1 MTLCLLLGALP
12 TQALAF
18 AGDIWPAG
26 GTVQTVTLDDGSL
39 SLQNEYIHVTLRK
52 LCGTYAYLTVV
63 PAAKTDEESLL
74 VIQTPYCDFITYG
87 DYGKKQTEGV
97 VLTPEKEE
105 FVTGTPNDPSAQAIK
120 VEYSLLMAL
129 SLVTAKATVYYE
141 LVQLREGASS
151 KNDTCGVLASVGTIH
166 IDQDSLPKDWN
177 RDFAFTWGYYFNC
190 FTATGHVSTLEK
202 PGGPAIKMSQTTVPE
217 GENPEITTESS
228 VFTAS
233 VEDLHTKIVPKGY
246 SEWGDVDGVYITEVY
261 TDGYP
266 WANPFVGLSDYYEKE
281 ITSSGSSKPIRVALA
296 QTVSVRPGDEPLD
309 TRVQCE
315 SYPSFT
321 FEKASASE
329 GFSHFLWG
337 FHDLTAGTESVP
349 SEPGMRSIPPSMP
362 SGLLSFLTAAVV

>member
-18 AGDIWPAG
+18 AGDIWPAV

-120 VEYSLLMAL
+120 VEYSLLTAL

-141 LVQLREGASS
+141 LVQLREGR
-151 KNDTCGVLASVGTIH
+151 
-166 IDQDSLPKDWN
+166 LP
-177 RDFAFTWGYYFNC
+177 RMT
-190 FTATGHVSTLEK
+190 
-202 PGGPAIKMSQTTVPE
+202 PGAC
-217 GENPEITTESS
+217 
-228 VFTAS
+228 
-233 VEDLHTKIVPKGY
+233 
-246 SEWGDVDGVYITEVY
+246 W
-261 TDGYP
+261 
-266 WANPFVGLSDYYEKE
+266 
-281 ITSSGSSKPIRVALA
+281 RR
-296 QTVSVRPGDEPLD
+296 SVRSTSTRTVCPKTGIGTLRLHGGIISTALPPRDMSPLWKS
-309 TRVQCE
+309 R
-315 SYPSFT
+315 
-321 FEKASASE
+321 
-329 GFSHFLWG
+329 
-337 FHDLTAGTESVP
+337 AG
-349 SEPGMRSIPPSMP
+349 PPSK
-362 SGLLSFLTAAVV
+362 